1 MAKPE
6 LKVAIKDVESKQV
19 TSLFAFWRNDNG
31 QLSGRLDGRVK
42 AMKVLLDDDSVVTLR
57 RTDER
62 RTSHF
67 INCYENDGGGG
78 GRTPA
83 PAQRG
88 GPRGGAREFADDAGG
103 FGSDDIPFDRL
114 RGEVQW

>member
-1 MAKPE
+1 MSKPE
-6 LKVAIKDVESKQV
+6 LKVALKDAESGQV
-19 TSLFAFWRNDNG
+19 THLFAFWRNDGG

-42 AMKVLLDDDSVVTLR
+42 AIKVLLDDDSVVTLR

-62 RTSHF
+62 RTSHYV
-67 INCYENDGGGG
+67 NAYENDSGGGGG

-88 GPRGGAREFADDAGG
+88 APRGGAREFADD
-103 FGSDDIPFDRL
+103 SDELPF
-114 RGEVQW
+114 